1 MPHNKAKKRRG
12 LARCLIAKK
21 LANDVCASLDSF
33 SRNFNRVLRPFHEAG
48 FQKRSPSGTS
58 GRLPVRRHIRKE
70 QEVTYGGHRL
80 KKAQTEFAQT
90 PGDGSPSRNA
100 VVAEPPYLFIMCQIL
115 QDQSLVLRRDAME
128 IRAMANDVRLRART
142 LRKLG

>member
-1 MPHNKAKKRRG
+1 M
-12 LARCLIAKK
+12 
-21 LANDVCASLDSF
+21 
-33 SRNFNRVLRPFHEAG
+33 
-48 FQKRSPSGTS
+48 
-58 GRLPVRRHIRKE
+58 
-70 QEVTYGGHRL
+70 
-80 KKAQTEFAQT
+80 KKAQTELAHT